1 MARFNFTTE
10 EALIEG
16 LLVDESCST
25 LSQRSGTLWKGL
37 CKMGGNSASQKNAKT
52 IIESLPVHSW
62 FIWMIDHS
70 MALVR
75 LISFDI

>member
-25 LSQRSGTLWKGL
+25 LFNGAAPFGKV
-37 CKMGGNSASQKNAKT
+37 SAKWAATPLAKKNAKT

-62 FIWMIDHS
+62 FISMIDHS
-70 MALVR
+70 EALVR
-75 LISFDI
+75 LISSNI